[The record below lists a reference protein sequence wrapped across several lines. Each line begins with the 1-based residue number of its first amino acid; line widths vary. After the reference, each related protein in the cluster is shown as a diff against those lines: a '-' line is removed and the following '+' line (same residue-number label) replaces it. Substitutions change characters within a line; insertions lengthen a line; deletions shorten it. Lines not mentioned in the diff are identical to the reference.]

1 MSKFED
7 ILNNINPEEKHPNDR
22 VLLIDGLNIFLRAFA
37 VNGSLNEKGV
47 PVGGI
52 TGFMKSL
59 AFAIREM
66 EPTRVIVTY
75 DGAGGSKRRRKI
87 NPNYKAN
94 RTPKRVTKF
103 DAFNSLE
110 DEKEAMKIQFRRLL
124 SYLELLPIDVYS
136 IDNVEADDVIAYLA
150 QNVLENEVI
159 IMSADQDF
167 LQLVN
172 DRIVVWSPNK
182 KKYYTEEQIF
192 TEYGIPAHNFLMYK
206 CLMGD
211 KSDNLVGIKGLGPKK
226 VAKVIPEIVG
236 REINLDYLVHYAS
249 TQDSLMHKRI
259 VEDKVNLETN
269 EKMMSLK
276 DPLMSGQVKIHI
288 NDLHARPMNLL
299 HRNDFINLYNNDYM
313 GTNLQN
319 PDIWLTDHF
328 LKLNNLAQLTHE

>member
-1 MSKFED
+1 
-7 ILNNINPEEKHPNDR
+7 
-22 VLLIDGLNIFLRAFA
+22 
-37 VNGSLNEKGV
+37 
-47 PVGGI
+47 
-52 TGFMKSL
+52 
-59 AFAIREM
+59 M
-66 EPTRVIVTY
+66 EPTRVIVVY

-87 NPNYKAN
+87 NPDYKSN
-94 RTPKRVTKF
+94 RVPKRVTKF

-136 IDNVEADDVIAYLA
+136 VDHVEADDVIAYIA

-182 KKYYTEEQIF
+182 KKYYTKEQVF
-192 TEYGIPAHNFLMYK
+192 VEYGVPAHNFLMYK

-211 KSDNLVGIKGLGPKK
+211 KSDNLEGIKGLGPKK
-226 VAKVIPEIVG
+226 VTKVIPEITK
-236 REINLDYLVHYAS
+236 REMNLDYLIHYAS

-259 VEDKVNLETN
+259 VENRETLETN

-276 DPLMSGQVKIHI
+276 DPIMSGQLKIQI
-288 NDLHARPMNLL
+288 SDLASRPTNLL
-299 HRNDFINLYNNDYM
+299 HRNDFIMLYNEDYM
-313 GTNLQN
+313 GNNLQN
-319 PDIWLTDHF
+319 PDIWLKEHF
-328 LKLNNLAQLTHE
+328 LKLNNLAKLTHE